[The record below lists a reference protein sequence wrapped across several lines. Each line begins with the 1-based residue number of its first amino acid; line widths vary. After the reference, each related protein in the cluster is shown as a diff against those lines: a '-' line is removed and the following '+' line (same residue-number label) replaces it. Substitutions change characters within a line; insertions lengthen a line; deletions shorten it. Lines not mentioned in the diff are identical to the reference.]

1 MELGARAWGYRP
13 IGQVVLWGSLMA
25 LLGGCGGPEPAIE
38 GNLPS
43 QEEAS
48 PAAGDAMDDTDGLQV
63 TPIEPVRRATL
74 QTQQPGAK
82 VNLRSRPTTESA
94 PQALGEGGS
103 AVDLLRLARGRD
115 GYTWYYLTLVNDQAT
130 QGWVRGDFVDTSS
143 PGTAQAPS
151 TSGLASVAC
160 GSDRQEAYFETQSFM
175 VYLCSTAQG
184 LRYVG
189 SEKTGQQALITQD
202 VLDAYGT
209 YIAIDGKVQ
218 HHVNEQTL
226 AVYQVSNGSYSQL
239 AAEPV
244 VRHEQFLY

>member
-1 MELGARAWGYRP
+1 MVLGARAWGHYP
-13 IGQVVLWGSLMA
+13 IGQVIVWGGLMA
-25 LLGGCGGPEPAIE
+25 LLGGCGSPTPEAE
-38 GNLPS
+38 GHQPLP
-43 QEEAS
+43 EEEITPTAE
-48 PAAGDAMDDTDGLQV
+48 DDTDGLQV

-74 QTQQPGAK
+74 RTQQPGAK
-82 VNLRSRPTTESA
+82 VNLRSRPTTEST
-94 PQALGEGGS
+94 PQSLGEGGS

-115 GYTWYYLTLVNDQAT
+115 GYTWYYLTLVNDQTT

-143 PGTAQAPS
+143 PETAQAPS
-151 TSGLASVAC
+151 TPGPASVPC

-189 SEKTGQQALITQD
+189 TEKTGQQALITQD